1 MKCQTIQGQTPLRI
15 PYDTALPAV
24 EQPAGSVSHRPAH
37 LPGQEGSNRH
47 SASSLAGESDSSRSR
62 FADVMDE
69 SLLLIRQVDSEECDS
84 AEIGNYVQ
92 SFADRIQMLI
102 LQRAILTTTGYT
114 KLVMDLLLEGKLKF
128 FACGAARQLGPCQ
141 DESIDQCFKN
151 MEVWV
156 RMALEV
162 LRTEFPHYGI
172 FSAFGAALRLT

>member
-1 MKCQTIQGQTPLRI
+1 MPAVLATVQRICQARKDQTGAALQAWLENL
-15 PYDTALPAV
+15 TALEMV
-24 EQPAGSVSHRPAH
+24 QLGMLV
-37 LPGQEGSNRH
+37 
-47 SASSLAGESDSSRSR
+47 
-62 FADVMDE
+62 DVMDE
-69 SLLLIRQVDSEECDS
+69 SLLLIRQVDNEQSDS

-128 FACGAARQLGPCQ
+128 FACGAARQLQPCQ

-151 MEVWV
+151 MEVWA

-172 FSAFGAALRLT
+172 FSAFGAALRKD